1 MLFDDDG
8 DGDHGTGLFED
19 TRRPRREPEPL
30 SPGMRLAWRLGTFLL
45 LLGFVPLVVWVLA
58 RQIGWGNAALGPLT
72 LLALPVSAL
81 GGLMIVALVTLSA
94 LQALRGGKDRP

>member
-45 LLGFVPLVVWVLA
+45 LLGFVPLVVWVLQVVLRVKKPA
-58 RQIGWGNAALGPLT
+58 TGEVDELGRRL
-72 LLALPVSAL
+72 
-81 GGLMIVALVTLSA
+81 
-94 LQALRGGKDRP
+94 

>member
-8 DGDHGTGLFED
+8 DGDHGTGLFEE
-19 TRRPRREPEPL
+19 TRRPRREPAPL
-30 SPGMRLAWRLGTFLL
+30 SRGMRLAWRLGTFLL

-81 GGLMIVALVTLSA
+81 GGLMIVALVILSA